1 MLQQNGACVFLSRIF
16 NIPPGGP
23 GGPGVPQVNI
33 RGFLTP
39 VNLNIFFQAPG
50 NPRHPFPEVGEG
62 KNPIKIIWT
71 LQGWAAPE
79 TLLYCDYNNNNLEE
93 FTDVAKAVRTTPT
106 ILEVQG
112 LSSLVSLKN
121 LKRITDLVEQQGE
134 KLASCEWTGLD
145 LYVNTDEFFVLQR
158 MSMKWKASRLK
169 VSVGGGWNR
178 KLAEFAGS
186 SLDNGHIGS
195 LVVTWYQEQGAVN
208 LTALKRVWEIADEMR
223 IHKNRFDLLLN
234 VGGGRGEDRDEAWQ
248 LVLNLFLP

>member
-1 MLQQNGACVFLSRIF
+1 M
-16 NIPPGGP
+16 
-23 GGPGVPQVNI
+23 
-33 RGFLTP
+33 
-39 VNLNIFFQAPG
+39 
-50 NPRHPFPEVGEG
+50 PEVLRAAAMRFPSFEVEG
-62 KNPIKIIWT
+62 KNPFKIIWT

-79 TLLYCDYNNNNLEE
+79 TLLYYDFNNLKE

-112 LSSLVSLKN
+112 LSSFVSLKN
-121 LKRITDLVEQQGE
+121 LKMITDLVEQQGE

-195 LVVTWYQEQGAVN
+195 LVVTWYQEQG
-208 LTALKRVWEIADEMR
+208 
-223 IHKNRFDLLLN
+223 
-234 VGGGRGEDRDEAWQ
+234 
-248 LVLNLFLP
+248 